1 MHPEMIV
8 YTAVVPRLQ
17 ASAFCGKELT
27 PSGVQTAVL
36 QIAVSNI
43 RNLLP
48 SARNA
53 TKTAGRS
60 NPGQKKEAG
69 NGLNTK
75 RNDVS

>member
-1 MHPEMIV
+1 MQPEIIV
-8 YTAVVPRLQ
+8 YTAVLPRLQ
-17 ASAFCGKELT
+17 ASAFCGKEFT
-27 PSGVQTAVL
+27 PSGVQTALL
-36 QIAVSNI
+36 QIAVSNM

-69 NGLNTK
+69 SGVNRK